1 MQTHEVRLEPSG
13 ICLQVREDQAIVEAA
28 LEQGSPALRPG
39 MEGVGKIAVDQRLFV
54 AIWTR
59 PVFEWFRL
67 KLWSWWP

>member
-1 MQTHEVRLEPSG
+1 MEKITPLTTAAEGSNYFR
-13 ICLQVREDQAIVEAA
+13 VEAA